1 MAEVLDK
8 KKIRQVFR
16 KVQEHRRIEQLIRQF
31 SSNKNDIR
39 VTALNQVDL
48 TSCQNVLELG
58 CAFGSFTEALKNRLH
73 PEAKI
78 TGMDIVPEYEPFFL
92 DACKRA
98 GYCGNFSSS
107 GVNPIKK
114 CPAGTFDLVIC
125 SFALYFF
132 IAIIPEIAR
141 VLKPNGIFIT
151 ITHSRH
157 NMQELIALTKAILE
171 RNKLISGNELLP
183 IEIILHQFSSENGAA
198 LLSPH
203 FQRIQQIDFNNTLI
217 FREGETE
224 SFLEY
229 YQFKKPFFLTGTN
242 TRKNEIFNQL
252 RQELQKM
259 TLNSKKIQMCKDDR
273 IFICSEPL
281 ILKEAS

>member
-39 VTALNQVDL
+39 VTALNQVDV

-73 PEAKI
+73 QEAKI
-78 TGMDIVPEYEPFFL
+78 TGMDIVPEYKPFFL

-98 GYCGNFSSS
+98 GYGGNFSSS

-114 CPAGTFDLVIC
+114 YPAGTFDLVIC

-141 VLKPNGIFIT
+141 VLTPNGIFIT

-157 NMQELIALTKAILE
+157 NMQELITLTKAILE

-198 LLSPH
+198 LLSSH
-203 FQRIQQIDFNNTLI
+203 FQWIQQIDFNNTLI
-217 FREGETE
+217 FRGGETE

-229 YQFKKPFFLTGTN
+229 YQFKRPFFLTGTN

-252 RQELQKM
+252 RLELQKM

-281 ILKEAS
+281 KLKEAS